1 MCYINDHRDPTSYPA
16 LKEAASLSPWS
27 SSLLCS
33 CSATSCEV
41 APTWCII
48 SRDVCCMVLYITTSV
63 VTSHLLATPSCLRA
77 QQGAASSLQR
87 GHTAVDRGHA
97 LAACKCRVSAVLLC
111 RASNKAPTTGT
122 SVCSSSPPAPH
133 RRTPRSSCTWP
144 PGRPPP
150 PARPP
155 AAARSA
161 AAWHEDTVR
170 DTRGITRLYLRV
182 KNMKAL
188 FHVIPRATYSLPG
201 HYHLLYLAISC
212 SRSRLAPASQVAR
225 AASRGT

>member
-1 MCYINDHRDPTSYPA
+1 MTQNVTMCVIIMTPPRIPPSRRRPP
-16 LKEAASLSPWS
+16 SPP
-27 SSLLCS
+27 
-33 CSATSCEV
+33 V
-41 APTWCII
+41 APASSAPAPPPAARWRPPGV
-48 SRDVCCMVLYITTSV
+48 SRDVCIVFYITSV

-122 SVCSSSPPAPH
+122 SVCSSSPRCPH
-133 RRTPRSSCTWP
+133 PRTPRSSCTWP

-170 DTRGITRLYLRV
+170 DTWGITRL
-182 KNMKAL
+182 
-188 FHVIPRATYSLPG
+188 T
-201 HYHLLYLAISC
+201 
-212 SRSRLAPASQVAR
+212 
-225 AASRGT
+225 